1 MPMNTGSRSGPRA
14 GGFTLVELLTV
25 IAIMAVLISLV
36 VGAFTGVKN
45 RVARENTILMFR
57 ALESALK
64 RYYDDWGVY
73 PWFQDIKC
81 TVPDPLNPNTK
92 VPIMDKADLASLPP
106 DSVGKGLQ
114 ATALLY
120 TALNSRKRNGP
131 YLPGSST
138 QAIEKK
144 IPVGDVTYRFLL
156 YVDGWGRPI
165 MYGPPGKNNNA
176 PPDPNAVTVLLVVMD
191 STRSTMPRLE
201 SRGGDEFDK
210 KVDKNDKGDNLSNYN
225 YDESLE
231 DLPMYKT
238 N

>member
-1 MPMNTGSRSGPRA
+1 MPMNTGSRSGPRV

-57 ALESALK
+57 ALEGALK
-64 RYYDDWGVY
+64 RYYDDWGAY
-73 PWFQDIKC
+73 PWLLEVQY
-81 TVPDPLNPNTK
+81 TVSEPLKDTQ
-92 VPIMDKADLASLPP
+92 VTIMNKADPTFLPP
-106 DSVGKGLQ
+106 ESYAGKGSR

-120 TALNSRKRNGP
+120 TALNSRQRSGP
-131 YLPGSST
+131 YLPGSSA
-138 QAIEKK
+138 QAIQKEIKAGN
-144 IPVGDVTYRFLL
+144 ITYTFLM
-156 YVDGWGRPI
+156 YADGWGRPI
-165 MYGPPGKNNNA
+165 MYGPPGKNNNSE
-176 PPDPNAVTVLLVVMD
+176 PPLNTALLVDMD

-201 SRGGDEFDK
+201 SRGGDEFENKADK
-210 KVDKNDKGDNLSNYN
+210 YDKGDNLSNYN

-231 DLPMYKT
+231 DLPMYKR